1 MPIEQ
6 CKIDHFCDCLVDM
19 FGGYTSDGLCNGKYK
34 MKDGSIVTDT
44 CRKIIVCIEDKEIFA
59 LRGLC
64 IEMATD
70 MRQESIYLER
80 TSSVVEFVAPNMA

>member
-1 MPIEQ
+1 
-6 CKIDHFCDCLVDM
+6 M
-19 FGGYTSDGLCNGKYK
+19 FGGYTSDGSCNGKYK
-34 MKDGSIVTDT
+34 MKDGSIATDT

-64 IEMATD
+64 IKMATD